1 MELQRVESARAGD
14 FYYRGRH
21 SSGLSVYLYP
31 KENSSGTRAVLGTK
45 YGSIDNCFQCGGQRG
60 PERMP
65 EGVAHYLEHKLF
77 ESPEG
82 DAFARFA
89 QTGANANAYTSFEST
104 CYVFTCTGRLYDSLE
119 ILLDFVQSPYFT
131 EETVAKE
138 QGIISQE
145 IRMYDDMAGWRAMFE
160 YLKAMYHT
168 HPVRED
174 VAGTLESISQITPEH
189 LYRCYQ
195 TFYRPD
201 NMVLVLAG
209 RFDVEKVLAVC
220 DRLVKPLAPLPVRR
234 LLSPEPAGV
243 VRPFVESRL
252 PIAMPFFQFG
262 YKDDGGRRRTE
273 RDLAAMGVLLSA
285 MASDASPMFR
295 RLLDEELVNESSFSY
310 QYFEGT
316 GYAAVTFGGE
326 SQDPEAAAAIIRGEA
341 ARLQR
346 EGIPEEAFEWAKRS
360 LYGESIAS
368 LNSAAGVANWL
379 ADFAL
384 QGLEP
389 FAYIDA
395 LAGLTLEQASEKLA
409 VFQSGKTVL
418 SVVRPL

>member
-1 MELQRVESARAGD
+1 MELQRVESDRAGD
-14 FYYRGRH
+14 FYYQGQH
-21 SSGLSVYLYP
+21 PSGLRVYLYP
-31 KENSSGTRAVLGTK
+31 KENSSSTRAVLGAR
-45 YGSIDNCFQCGGQRG
+45 YGSVDNSFQLEDQPE

-77 ESPEG
+77 ESQEG
-82 DAFARFA
+82 DAFARYA
-89 QTGANANAYTSFEST
+89 ETGANANAYTGFEST
-104 CYVFTCTGRLYDSLE
+104 CYVFTCTDQLYQSLE

-145 IRMYDDMAGWRAMFE
+145 IRMYDDMASWRVMFD
-160 YLKAMYHT
+160 YLKAMYHV
-168 HPVRED
+168 HPVRND
-174 VAGTLESISQITPEH
+174 AAGTLESISRITPEH
-189 LYRCYQ
+189 LYRCYHS
-195 TFYRPD
+195 FYQLS

-209 RFDVEKVLAVC
+209 RFDVDKVLALC
-220 DRLVKPLAPLPVRR
+220 DRMLKLSAPVQVRR
-234 LLSPEPAGV
+234 LLPSEPPGV
-243 VRPFVESRL
+243 VRSFTESRL
-252 PIAMPFFQFG
+252 PIAMPVFQFG
-262 YKDDGGRRRTE
+262 YKDDGGKPRSE
-273 RDLAAMGVLLSA
+273 QDLAAMGVLLSV

-310 QYFEGT
+310 QYFEGRGFAT
-316 GYAAVTFGGE
+316 VTFGGE
-326 SQDPEAAAAIIRGEA
+326 SRDPEAVAAIIREEA

-346 EGIPEEAFEWAKRS
+346 EGTPERAFQWAKRS

-368 LNSAAGVANWL
+368 LNSAVGIANWL

-395 LAGLTLEQASEKLA
+395 LAGLTLEQTAEKLA
-409 VFQSGKTVL
+409 VFQDDKTVL